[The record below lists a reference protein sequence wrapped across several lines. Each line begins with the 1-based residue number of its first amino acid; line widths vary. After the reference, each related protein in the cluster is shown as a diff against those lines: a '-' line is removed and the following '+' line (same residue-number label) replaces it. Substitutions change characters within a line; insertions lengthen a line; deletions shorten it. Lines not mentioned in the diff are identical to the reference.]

1 MAQDT
6 GKILPLFLQVDN
18 AFDKLKPEESPY
30 ICGLSFDINA
40 NPGSD
45 IGTANPSGEG
55 SNQFVLTP
63 SRSNLVVPDVLL
75 PDTGWNKNIGTYE
88 SKSTKELYFFT
99 YNSEL
104 NHCIHVLNGDTG
116 VVSKVVQDPKLAF
129 TDDQEGFI
137 ADIRVSLRYVKD
149 KDGNITEK
157 HLVWTNGKKWQ
168 GWVNVVAAIATDGF
182 DAALFP
188 YWTLLPPHF
197 DREELLEWA
206 VRPPMVKP
214 EIQILPNTAADL
226 GKINRIADK
235 AFRFAIARQ
244 NTDGRVSTLSPYSL
258 PLTVK
263 TEEYLNNTD
272 NLPKSVN
279 LLLEAGSP
287 LTEKLLI
294 FVQRAGVRNTLDSL
308 SVWGDWIL
316 YDTIEKFDTAATGAY
331 WTRTNP
337 WASFDY
343 DPIFNTIKYNFDNSK
358 VGTIISQQDAM
369 RLQTG
374 MPQISQALA
383 DMDDAVIL
391 SNNRYGYNNFSKA
404 LLAKLSVL
412 VKEKEV
418 TTCSRPLR
426 TIYLYAYIGQRFTD
440 SSFTSQVGY
449 TLGTDTKVRFGG
461 LRMADVGTAA
471 YVDTDEAKSY
481 ELDFADKQAFRVYLK
496 GTPYFAD
503 GEWIIVKSDNS
514 IEVIDDLFDYSTS
527 DAKVNTQTILD
538 SGSYFAC
545 RFKLVVPAGRYI
557 ATLGRHNIPS
567 NGDYRGTSTYIYGIG
582 NSRVKSTTSIGNRTL
597 VSIKPNCIGT
607 YSKEMEIDCVN
618 GNVDVWGN
626 NADLFYVY
634 CPYRQGIGGNGK
646 YRFIEGYFRE
656 SSESGIPVEKFP
668 YSMTGSSADDWG
680 KGTDKNGFY
689 WAFTKVVNSDQVN
702 IRFDAKIDCA
712 FPTGF
717 VVPTSQTG
725 IGWKRNAV
733 AYLASYNDGIVGDCN
748 RIIYNGRVTDLTGL
762 IGYANIGVSIKDG
775 QTVYSRT
782 DGTFTLIIHNG
793 GANYESRNVYVNAG
807 GNFLVTLDG
816 CGQIPLSIF
825 DESLSPCINCDER
838 IYPVPL
844 NLNVVIENNTQVSL
858 KEGGKYNIGIVG
870 ADLAGRLM
878 YVNVIQAV
886 EVSTFLERDNINATY
901 FQLLINGALNML
913 AENPDIKWV
922 SPYVSKNVINKRYV
936 QWVGDRIVYLDN
948 SGNVVND
955 PTTAVFIKIVIDSLY
970 DANITNN
977 FSLLSTYQFAKEDR
991 LRIYD
996 DGDGELFD
1004 VATYGDPIDVQV
1016 LGTNYNQAAIN
1027 AGLLLPQTNTVL
1039 DNNQTTN
1046 EEEVGLIVRY
1056 DARLDR
1062 VDDKTGFWI
1071 EVYSPV
1077 QENDVIPFFEV
1088 AGFYP
1093 VINGEIAR
1101 FTGYDISGNPTYSY
1115 PVTIDLDFWD
1125 TYYLQRNISGK
1136 YFSHPFES
1144 PNVTD
1149 NWGAN
1154 ITSGGRLNV
1163 ENKDARQYWVGGDVA
1178 RSDQFMKNGIT
1189 NGLATFRDENRKN
1202 YGIYPRGEIISSH
1215 TRGNDIIFN
1224 CANDWFRVQY
1234 NMPYTKASKDGGLVV
1249 TNLDENL
1256 SLPMEKRGAEFGME
1270 KKDIGT
1276 LVVDDDLFFWFDRK
1290 NTAVVKSNYGG
1301 AIDITEMSEGERGG
1315 IQSYINAK
1323 TYFINKWDNS
1333 HEIKDRFDVVFG
1345 IDGERGNLYVTFRPR
1360 RSNTNGQN
1368 SYVNQRRNLDV
1379 KHQETFVYSIQYS
1392 AWIPCV
1398 NFTPESYG
1406 RLRGSDANVEFFA
1419 FAAGKPYYHNNT
1431 PNNNFLNFF
1440 GVQCEPV
1447 IMGVFNKDED
1457 VKIFGSISYNCH
1469 GSTLFADFIF
1479 DEQTNSFSYI
1489 PVNLWKEK
1497 EHINYAEIL
1506 RDMASYPPVNP
1517 EELFRS
1523 MLFCGKR
1530 VFGDKML
1537 CRFVQNFEDLGK
1549 YFQLSGISCLYAKSF
1564 TNKP

>member
-1 MAQDT
+1 MSQDT
-6 GKILPLFLQVDN
+6 NKILPLFIN
-18 AFDKLKPEESPY
+18 MDKAYQKLDASESPFMK
-30 ICGLSFDINA
+30 GFSWDLNA

-55 SNQFVLTP
+55 QNEFVLTP
-63 SRSNLVVPDVLL
+63 SRSNAAVPKVLL
-75 PDTGWNKNIGTYE
+75 PDTGWNKNIGSLE
-88 SKSTKELYFFT
+88 CLSTKELYCLT
-99 YNSEL
+99 YNSESR
-104 NHCIHVLNGDTG
+104 HCIHVLSGDTG
-116 VVSKVVQDPKLAF
+116 VWTKVIEDPKLAF
-129 TDDQEGFI
+129 TDDQEGFV
-137 ADIRVSLRYVKD
+137 ANCRASLRYVKD

-157 HLVWTNGKKWQ
+157 HFVWTDGKKWQ
-168 GWVNVVAAIATDGF
+168 GWINVIAAIATDGF
-182 DAALFP
+182 NADLFP

-197 DREELLEWA
+197 DREELLEW
-206 VRPPMVKP
+206 PMRAPMIKP
-214 EIQILPNTAADL
+214 LIEIVPNTAADL

-263 TEEYLNNTD
+263 SEEYLNNTD
-272 NLPKSVN
+272 NLPKSAN
-279 LLLEAGSP
+279 LVLDAGSP

-294 FVQRAGVRNTLDSL
+294 FIQRAGIKNTFDPI

-331 WTRTNP
+331 WLRTNP

-343 DPIFNTIKYNFDNSK
+343 DPVFNTIKYNFDNSK

-383 DMDDAVIL
+383 DVDDAVIL
-391 SNNRYGYNNFSKA
+391 SNNRYGYNNFSKE
-404 LLAKLSVL
+404 LLSKLSVL

-449 TLGTDTKVRFGG
+449 TLGDDKTVRFGG
-461 LRMADVGTAA
+461 LRMADTGTAA

-481 ELDFADKQAFRVYLK
+481 ELNFADKNALRVYLK

-514 IEVIDDLFDYSTS
+514 IEVINELFDYSTV

-557 ATLGRHNIPS
+557 ATLGRHNVPS
-567 NGDYRGTSTYIYGIG
+567 NGDYRNTSTYIYGIG
-582 NSRVKSTTSIGNRTL
+582 NSRVKSTTSIGSRTL

-607 YSKEMEIDCVN
+607 YSKEMEIDCVGGDVN
-618 GNVDVWGN
+618 VWGN

-656 SSESGIPVEKFP
+656 SSESQIPVEKFP
-668 YSMTGSSADDWG
+668 YSMTFSSADDWG

-689 WAFTKVVNSDQVN
+689 WAFTKVFNSDQVN
-702 IRFDAKIDCA
+702 IRFDAKVDCA

-717 VVPTSQTG
+717 IIPTSQTG

-748 RIIYNGRVTDLTGL
+748 RIVYNGRVTDLTGL
-762 IGYANIGVSIKDG
+762 IGYANIAVSIKDG

-807 GNFLVTLDG
+807 GNFLITLDG
-816 CGQIPLSIF
+816 CGQIPVSVF
-825 DESLSPCINCDER
+825 DESLSPCINCNER

-844 NLNVVIENNTQVSL
+844 NLSIVIENNTQVSL
-858 KEGGKYNIGIVG
+858 KDGAKYNIGGVG
-870 ADLAGRLM
+870 ADLAGRLT
-878 YVNVIQAV
+878 YVNVIQDV

-901 FQLLINGALNML
+901 FQLLISGALNFL
-913 AENPDIKWV
+913 AENPDIKWF
-922 SPYVSKNVINKRYV
+922 SPYVSKNVIARRYV
-936 QWVGDRIVYLDN
+936 QWVGDSLIYLDN

-970 DANITNN
+970 DANVTNN

-996 DGDGELFD
+996 NGEGQLFD
-1004 VATYGDPIDVQV
+1004 TATFGDPIDVQV

-1046 EEEVGLIVRY
+1046 EEQVGLIVRY
-1056 DARLDR
+1056 DVRLD
-1062 VDDKTGFWI
+1062 VLAEKTGFWI

-1093 VINGEIAR
+1093 IINGEIAQ
-1101 FTGYDISGNPTYSY
+1101 FTGYGVSGILQYNF
-1115 PVTIDLDFWD
+1115 PVSIDLDFWD

-1136 YFSHPFES
+1136 YFNHPFES

-1163 ENKDARQYWVGGDVA
+1163 ENKDARQAWLGGDVA
-1178 RSDQFMKNGIT
+1178 RSDQFMKNGII

-1202 YGIYPRGEIISSH
+1202 YGIYPRGEIVATH
-1215 TRGNDIIFN
+1215 TRGNRIVFI
-1224 CANDWFRVQY
+1224 CANDWFPVEY
-1234 NMPYTKASKDGGLVV
+1234 NMPYTKVSNGNLVV

-1256 SLPMEKRGAEFGME
+1256 SLPIPKSGGMFGLE

-1276 LVVDDDLFFWFDRK
+1276 VIVDDDFFFWYDRK
-1290 NTAVVKSNYGG
+1290 NTSVIKSNYQG
-1301 AIDITEMSEGERGG
+1301 AVDITEATEGERGG
-1315 IQSYINAK
+1315 LQSYINAK
-1323 TYFINKWDNS
+1323 TYFINKWGNE
-1333 HEIKDRFDVVFG
+1333 HGREQAFDVVCG
-1345 IDGERGNLYVTFRPR
+1345 IDGERSNLYITFRPR
-1360 RSNTNGQN
+1360 RNNSNLAG
-1368 SYVNQRRNLDV
+1368 SYVNQRRNSDV
-1379 KHQETFVYSIQYS
+1379 RHQETFVYSIQY
-1392 AWIPCV
+1392 AGWLPCV
-1398 NFTPESYG
+1398 NFTPESYA
-1406 RLRGSDANVEFFA
+1406 RLRGSDANVEFFS
-1419 FAAGKPYYHNNT
+1419 FAAGKPYLHNNT
-1431 PNNNFLNFF
+1431 VNNSFLNFY
-1440 GVQCEPV
+1440 GVQCEPSL
-1447 IMGVFNKDED
+1447 ISVFNKED
-1457 VKIFGSISYNCH
+1457 FVKIFGSLSYDCH
-1469 GSTLFADFIF
+1469 GSTLFVDYIF
-1479 DEQTNSFSYI
+1479 DEQTNCFSFI
-1489 PVNLWKEK
+1489 PWNRWKEK

-1506 RDMASYPPVNP
+1506 RNMVSYPPIDP
-1517 EELFRS
+1517 AELFRS
-1523 MLFCGKR
+1523 MLFDGKR
-1530 VFGDKML
+1530 IFGSQMV
-1537 CRFVQNFEDLGK
+1537 CRFVQKYEDLGT
-1549 YFQLSGISCLYAKSF
+1549 YFQLSGIDCLFTNSH